1 MGLLQIGNKHLGRSC
16 VKSVMREPLPAAII
30 TAWYSM
36 IEESSTLLEKKYYQY
51 FEDREIN
58 GFCGLYLLVHTQK
71 QHKQQ

>member
-36 IEESSTLLEKKYYQY
+36 IEESSSLLEKK
-51 FEDREIN
+51 FTNILTI
-58 GFCGLYLLVHTQK
+58 GK
-71 QHKQQ
+71 